1 MRLQRFLWPKKSPW
15 RTSKPSSFLYS
26 KIWGLKWFHFDVLKK
41 ISFDRILKT
50 HAESGW
56 WNSNFQISR
65 IYSYLQTKSNL
76 YFYLSV
82 ILKETLQCE
91 TPCMCKIWK
100 NTTDSL
106 QPPQPILVVYITGLR
121 APLSLIY
128 VTLVEHSCVLLLT
141 FSLSFYYFTNLE
153 LRTMKLM

>member
-1 MRLQRFLWPKKSPW
+1 
-15 RTSKPSSFLYS
+15 
-26 KIWGLKWFHFDVLKK
+26 
-41 ISFDRILKT
+41 
-50 HAESGW
+50 
-56 WNSNFQISR
+56 
-65 IYSYLQTKSNL
+65 
-76 YFYLSV
+76 
-82 ILKETLQCE
+82 
-91 TPCMCKIWK
+91 MCKIWK

-106 QPPQPILVVYITGLR
+106 QPPQPILVGYITGLR